1 MQHWMEQPVA
11 YYGALSATVGACLY
25 LFVTT
30 ERKLAQFRR
39 KAERR
44 LDAVEEEG
52 RRLGALGA
60 TLDARID
67 ACDAR
72 TAELAETVAGVA
84 VTRRD
89 AAGTRAIDA
98 NQRTQVLRMVR
109 RGERVDHIA
118 AELRVPRHEVEL
130 LQKVQRA
137 LAKAV

>member
-1 MQHWMEQPVA
+1 MA
-11 YYGALSATVGACLY
+11 SAMGIPGSTRSCGIGWPS
-25 LFVTT
+25 T
-30 ERKLAQFRR
+30 R
-39 KAERR
+39 
-44 LDAVEEEG
+44 
-52 RRLGALGA
+52 
-60 TLDARID
+60 
-67 ACDAR
+67 
-72 TAELAETVAGVA
+72 
-84 VTRRD
+84 TRRD